1 MSWLDWFIV
10 FILNGSVI
18 AYGFYLARNTKSSS
32 DWFLGGRSLPWWG
45 LGLSI
50 FATSVDNADAV
61 SLTGFAY
68 NNGMHI
74 ITVFTLA
81 SVFGAILASFFVV
94 PVLYRGGFFTNAEY
108 LETRYGKSIRT
119 FSALIQIQYRTTMLG
134 LMIWSIYLMLQ
145 GILDISPVQCWTLIV
160 LLVIFTAAYTTW
172 GGLTSVVWTD
182 ALQSLIM
189 MAGGIAIFRAVWVAS
204 GGWTATVEKLAQTTD
219 KNGQPLINWLHIGQF
234 QDSQSTSPYLIV
246 IGWTIIGLGYYTVNH
261 TQTMRLMGA
270 RSLWD
275 MKMATLLGCFLIMPI
290 MVATA
295 LMGVM
300 GRVLVPEFT
309 EHSGADQLFPFFAN
323 HYLAPGV
330 KGLVVAGILSA
341 AISTFD
347 SIGSALSA
355 LFTRD
360 IYARWICKSQ
370 TEQHYLKVTRWA
382 TVGILLIGF
391 LYIPFIVRYDN
402 MISALKTVIP
412 IFVTPLFT
420 IYLLGVLTRVP
431 RESGLVGLTAGSLYG
446 IVGFLHRMEIY
457 DIDWI
462 SPIISDGWYAFPCSM
477 IVTTIAMYAATLK
490 WGWLKKE
497 NMPEPVQSDAPV
509 KHDWLSESR
518 KELTAFK
525 ESPFEKPTP
534 QYLNPNWYALALIAF
549 SIWLIFGFFW

>member
-1 MSWLDWFIV
+1 MSLLDWFIV

-18 AYGFYLARNTKSSS
+18 AFGFYLARNTKSSS

-61 SLTGFAY
+61 SLTGYAY
-68 NNGMHI
+68 NHGMHI

-81 SVFGAILASFFVV
+81 SVCGAILASFFVV

-108 LETRYGKSIRT
+108 LESRYGKSIRT
-119 FSALIQIQYRTTMLG
+119 ISALIQIQYRTCMLG
-134 LMIWSIYLMLQ
+134 LMIWSIFLMLR
-145 GILDISPVQCWTLIV
+145 GILDFSPLQCWALIV
-160 LLVIFTAAYTTW
+160 VLVIFTAAYTTW

-189 MAGGIAIFRAVWVAS
+189 MAGGIAIFCAVWSAS
-204 GGWTATVEKLAQTTD
+204 GGWNATVEKLSQSTD
-219 KNGQPLINWLHIGQF
+219 TNGQPLINWLHIGQF
-234 QDSQSTSPYLIV
+234 QDNPATSPYLIV

-290 MVATA
+290 MVGTA

-300 GRVLVPEFT
+300 GRVIVPEFT
-309 EHSGADQLFPFFAN
+309 VHSGADQLFPYFAN
-323 HYLAPGV
+323 EFLAPGL

-360 IYARWICKSQ
+360 IYARWICTSQ
-370 TEQHYLKVTRWA
+370 TEKHYLKVTRWA
-382 TVGILLIGF
+382 TVGILLMGF
-391 LYIPFIVRYDN
+391 LYIPFIIRYDN
-402 MISALKTVIP
+402 MISALKTIIP

-431 RESGLVGLTAGSLYG
+431 RESGLVGLIAGSCFGLIGFIDRELYD
-446 IVGFLHRMEIY
+446 FNS
-457 DIDWI
+457 I
-462 SPIISDGWYAFPCSM
+462 SPYLSGKSYAFPASM
-477 IVTTIAMYAATLK
+477 IVTSLAMYAAALK
-490 WGWLKKE
+490 WGWFNKDSI
-497 NMPEPVQSDAPV
+497 PEANLPDVPQ
-509 KHDWLSESR
+509 KHDWLTESR
-518 KELTAFK
+518 QELKEIKL
-525 ESPFEKPTP
+525 SPFKKPVP
-534 QYLNPNWYALALIAF
+534 QYLNPNWYAIVLIAISF
-549 SIWLIFGFFW
+549 WIVFGFFW

>member
-1 MSWLDWFIV
+1 MSWLDWMIV
-10 FILNGSVI
+10 FLLNGSVI
-18 AYGFYLARNTKSSS
+18 AFGFYLARSTHSSS

-61 SLTGFAY
+61 SLTGYAY
-68 NNGMHI
+68 NHGMHI
-74 ITVFTLA
+74 ITAFTLA
-81 SVFGAILASFFVV
+81 SVCGAVLASFVVV
-94 PVLYRGGFFTNAEY
+94 PVLYKGGFYTNAEY
-108 LETRYGKSIRT
+108 LETRFGKSIRT
-119 FSALIQIQYRTTMLG
+119 ISALIQIQYRTSMLG

-145 GILDISPVQCWTLIV
+145 GILDFSPLQCWSLIV

-189 MAGGIAIFRAVWVAS
+189 IAGGITIFFAVWSAS
-204 GGWTATVEKLAQTTD
+204 GGWAATVQKLSESTD
-219 KNGQPLINWLHIGQF
+219 PKGQPLINWLHIGQF

-246 IGWTIIGLGYYTVNH
+246 MGWSIIGLGYYTVNH

-275 MKMATLLGCFLIMPI
+275 MKMATLFGCLLIMPI
-290 MVATA
+290 MIGTT

-309 EHSGADQLFPFFAN
+309 SHSAPDQLFPYYAN
-323 HYLAPGV
+323 QFLAPGF

-360 IYARWICKSQ
+360 IYACWICNNQ
-370 TEQHYLKVTRWA
+370 TEKHYLKVTRWA

-402 MISALKTVIP
+402 MIQAFRTLIP

-420 IYLLGVLTRVP
+420 IYLLGVLSRVP
-431 RESGLVGLTAGSLYG
+431 RQSGLVGLIAGSSFG
-446 IVGFLHRMEIY
+446 ILGF
-457 DIDWI
+457 IDRELVDHQLF
-462 SPIISDGWYAFPCSM
+462 SPLLTEKWYAFPASM
-477 IVTTIAMYAATLK
+477 LVTALAMFLAAIK
-490 WGWLKKE
+490 WGWLEKE
-497 NMPEPVQSDAPV
+497 SALVLKQDDVIKEQT
-509 KHDWLSESR
+509 WLTESR
-518 KELTAFK
+518 EELLDIQI
-525 ESPFEKPTP
+525 SPFKKSTP
-534 QYLNPNWYALALIAF
+534 QYLNPNWYALVLIAISF
-549 SIWLIFGFFW
+549 WIIFGLFW

>member
-1 MSWLDWFIV
+1 MSWLDWLIV
-10 FILNGSVI
+10 FVLNGSVI
-18 AYGFYLARNTKSSS
+18 AFGFYLARSTKSSS

-61 SLTGFAY
+61 SLTGYAY
-68 NNGMHI
+68 NHGMHI
-74 ITVFTLA
+74 ITAFTLA
-81 SVFGAILASFFVV
+81 SVCGAILASFIVV
-94 PVLYRGGFFTNAEY
+94 PVLYRGGFYTNAEY

-119 FSALIQIQYRTTMLG
+119 ISALIQIQYRTSMLG

-145 GILDISPVQCWTLIV
+145 GILDFTPVQIWALIV

-189 MAGGIAIFRAVWVAS
+189 IAGGITIFWAVWSAS
-204 GGWTATVEKLAQTTD
+204 GGWAATVEKLSVSTD
-219 KNGQPLINWLHIGQF
+219 AKGQPLINWLHIGQF
-234 QDSQSTSPYLIV
+234 QDSQATSPYLIV
-246 IGWTIIGLGYYTVNH
+246 IGWTIVGLGYYTVNH

-275 MKMATLLGCFLIMPI
+275 MKMATLFGCLLIMPI
-290 MVATA
+290 MIGTT

-309 EHSGADQLFPFFAN
+309 EQFSADQLFPYYAN
-323 HYLAPGV
+323 QFLAPGF

-360 IYARWICKSQ
+360 IYARWICTDK
-370 TEQHYLKVTRWA
+370 TEKHYLKVTRWA
-382 TVGILLIGF
+382 TVGILLMGF

-402 MISALKTVIP
+402 MIQAFRTLIP

-431 RESGLVGLTAGSLYG
+431 RKSGLVGLLAGSLFG
-446 IVGFLHRMEIY
+446 LLGF
-457 DIDWI
+457 IDRELVDLEWL
-462 SPIISDGWYAFPCSM
+462 SPLLTEKWYAFPCSM
-477 IVTTIAMYAATLK
+477 LVTSLAMFAAALK
-490 WGWLKKE
+490 WGWLEKE
-497 NMPEPVQSDAPV
+497 FELEQKQPEAPL

-518 KELTAFK
+518 QELLDIK
-525 ESPFEKPTP
+525 LSPFPKPVP
-534 QYLNPNWYALALIAF
+534 QYLNPNWYAILLIAISF
-549 SIWLIFGFFW
+549 WIIFGFFW

>member
-1 MSWLDWFIV
+1 MSWLDWLIV
-10 FILNGSVI
+10 FVLNGSVI
-18 AYGFYLARNTKSSS
+18 AFGFYLARSTKSSS

-61 SLTGFAY
+61 SLTGYAY
-68 NNGMHI
+68 NHGMHI
-74 ITVFTLA
+74 ITAFTLA
-81 SVFGAILASFFVV
+81 SVCGAILASFIVV
-94 PVLYRGGFFTNAEY
+94 PVLYRGGFYTNAEY
-108 LETRYGKSIRT
+108 LETRFGKSIRT
-119 FSALIQIQYRTTMLG
+119 ISALIQIQYRTSMLG

-145 GILDISPVQCWTLIV
+145 GILDFTPVQIWTLIV

-189 MAGGIAIFRAVWVAS
+189 IAGGIAIFCAVWSAS
-204 GGWTATVEKLAQTTD
+204 GGWSETVQKLSESTDEK
-219 KNGQPLINWLHIGQF
+219 GQPLINWLHIGQF
-234 QDSQSTSPYLIV
+234 QDSQATSPYLIV
-246 IGWTIIGLGYYTVNH
+246 IGWTIVGLGYYTVNH

-275 MKMATLLGCFLIMPI
+275 MKMATLFGCLLIMPI
-290 MVATA
+290 MIGTT

-300 GRVLVPEFT
+300 GRVIVPEFT
-309 EHSGADQLFPFFAN
+309 DHSAADQLFPYYAN
-323 HYLAPGV
+323 QFLAPGF

-360 IYARWICKSQ
+360 IYARWICTDQ
-370 TEQHYLKVTRWA
+370 TEKHYLKVTRWA
-382 TVGILLIGF
+382 TIGILLMGF

-402 MISALKTVIP
+402 MIKAFRTLIP

-420 IYLLGVLTRVP
+420 IYLLGILTRVP
-431 RESGLVGLTAGSLYG
+431 RQSGLVGLIAGSLFG
-446 IVGFLHRMEIY
+446 LLGF
-457 DIDWI
+457 IDRELVERQLF
-462 SPIISDGWYAFPCSM
+462 SPLLTEQWYAFPASM
-477 IVTTIAMYAATLK
+477 MVTSLAMLGSAFK
-490 WGWLKKE
+490 WGWLEKGTSLK
-497 NMPEPVQSDAPV
+497 QSDVSP

-518 KELTAFK
+518 QELAEIK
-525 ESPFEKPTP
+525 VSPFSKPVP
-534 QYLNPNWYALALIAF
+534 QYLNPNWYAILLIALSF
-549 SIWLIFGFFW
+549 WIIFGFFW

>member
-1 MSWLDWFIV
+1 MSWLDWIIV
-10 FILNGSVI
+10 FVLNGSVI
-18 AYGFYLARNTKSSS
+18 GFGFYLARSTKSSS

-50 FATSVDNADAV
+50 FATSIDNADAV
-61 SLTGFAY
+61 SLTGYAY
-68 NNGMHI
+68 NHGMHI
-74 ITVFTLA
+74 ITAFTLA
-81 SVFGAILASFFVV
+81 SVCGAVLASFLVV

-119 FSALIQIQYRTTMLG
+119 ISALIQIQYRTSMLG

-145 GILDISPVQCWTLIV
+145 GILEFSPFQCWALIV
-160 LLVIFTAAYTTW
+160 MLVILTAAYTTW

-189 MAGGIAIFRAVWVAS
+189 MAAGITIFCAVWMAS
-204 GGWTATVEKLAQTTD
+204 GGWTTTVEKLSQSTD
-219 KNGQPLINWLHIGQF
+219 VKGQPLINWLHISQF

-246 IGWTIIGLGYYTVNH
+246 IGWTIVGLGYYTVNH

-275 MKMATLLGCFLIMPI
+275 MKMATLFGCLLIMPI
-290 MVATA
+290 MIGTT

-300 GRVLVPEFT
+300 GRVIVPEFT
-309 EHSGADQLFPFFAN
+309 QHSQADQLFPYFAN
-323 HYLAPGV
+323 QFLAPGF

-360 IYARWICKSQ
+360 IYARWICTNQ
-370 TEQHYLKVTRWA
+370 TEKHYLKVTRWA
-382 TVGILLIGF
+382 TIGILLMGF

-402 MISALKTVIP
+402 MIQAFRTLIP

-431 RESGLVGLTAGSLYG
+431 HQSGLVGLIAGSLFG
-446 IVGFLHRMEIY
+446 LLGF
-457 DIDWI
+457 IDRELVDLEWL
-462 SPIISDGWYAFPCSM
+462 SPLLTEKWYAFPCSM
-477 IVTTIAMYAATLK
+477 IVTTVAMFAATLK
-490 WGWLKKE
+490 WGWLKKDVLLE
-497 NMPEPVQSDAPV
+497 IDTKSS
-509 KHDWLSESR
+509 KHNWLSESR
-518 KELTAFK
+518 EQLPRIKDT
-525 ESPFEKPTP
+525 PFSKPLP
-534 QYLNPNWYALALIAF
+534 QYLNPNWYAVLLVALSFWI
-549 SIWLIFGFFW
+549 IFGLFW

>member
-1 MSWLDWFIV
+1 MSWLDWLIV
-10 FILNGSVI
+10 FVLNGSVI
-18 AYGFYLARNTKSSS
+18 AYGFYLARSTKSSS

-61 SLTGFAY
+61 SLTGYAY
-68 NNGMHI
+68 NHGMHI
-74 ITVFTLA
+74 ITAFTLA
-81 SVFGAILASFFVV
+81 SVCGAILAAFLVV
-94 PVLYRGGFFTNAEY
+94 PVLYRGGFYTNAEY

-119 FSALIQIQYRTTMLG
+119 ISALIQIQYRTSMLG

-145 GILDISPVQCWTLIV
+145 GILDFSPVQIWSLIV

-189 MAGGIAIFRAVWVAS
+189 IAGGITIFCAVWSAS
-204 GGWTATVEKLAQTTD
+204 GGWSATVEKLSQSTD
-219 KNGQPLINWLHIGQF
+219 ANGQPLINWLHIGQF

-246 IGWTIIGLGYYTVNH
+246 IGWTIVGLGYYTVNH

-275 MKMATLLGCFLIMPI
+275 MKMAALFGCLLIMPI
-290 MVATA
+290 MIGTA

-300 GRVLVPEFT
+300 GRVIVPEFT
-309 EHSGADQLFPFFAN
+309 ENSGADQLFPYFAN
-323 HYLAPGV
+323 QFLAPGF

-360 IYARWICKSQ
+360 IYARWICTDQ
-370 TEQHYLKVTRWA
+370 TEKHYLKVTRWA
-382 TVGILLIGF
+382 TIGILLMGF

-402 MISALKTVIP
+402 MIQAFRTLIP

-431 RESGLVGLTAGSLYG
+431 RKSGLVGLIAGSLFG
-446 IVGFLHRMEIY
+446 LFGF
-457 DIDWI
+457 IDRELVDLEWL
-462 SPIISDGWYAFPCSM
+462 SPLLTEKWYAFPCSM
-477 IVTTIAMYAATLK
+477 LVTSIAMFAAALK
-490 WGWLKKE
+490 WGWLEKE
-497 NMPEPVQSDAPV
+497 SMLEQNQPEVPL

-518 KELTAFK
+518 QELLAIKT
-525 ESPFEKPTP
+525 SPFSKPIP
-534 QYLNPNWYALALIAF
+534 QYLNPNWYAILIIALSFWI
-549 SIWLIFGFFW
+549 IFGFFW